1 MKERL
6 DKLLVRKHFFES
18 REKAQGYILGGEV
31 SVNGERVRKPGRLV
45 SEEAEI
51 KLLKRNDG
59 YVSRGGVKL
68 EGALDTFGLHADGA
82 FCLDIGAST
91 GGFTDCLLK
100 RGASRVVALD
110 VGKNQLAYSLR
121 IDPRVTVV
129 EEFNARDLAGL
140 ETDRPFDLVTVDVS
154 FISVTRILA
163 GLREKIHE
171 DSRVIVLI
179 KPQFEL
185 QRPFR
190 GFDGVVRDRDIHA
203 RVLREL
209 LVFFSDAGYRAC
221 GLTFSR
227 IRGPKGNIEF
237 FALLE
242 TKDDGVEPAAG
253 GVNETG
259 AKVRG
264 IDPAHND
271 VERIAGEAHEFFEVT
286 AEGKK

>member
-18 REKAQGYILGGEV
+18 REKAQGHILGGEV

-59 YVSRGGVKL
+59 YVSRGGTKL
-68 EGALDTFGLHADGA
+68 EGALDAFGLDAAGA
-82 FCLDIGAST
+82 YCLDLGAST

-100 RGASRVVALD
+100 RGASHVVALD

-121 IDPRVTVV
+121 VDPRVTVV

-163 GLREKIHE
+163 ALRGKIHE
-171 DSRVIVLI
+171 GSRVIVLI

-190 GFDGVVRDRDIHA
+190 GFDGVVRDRDIHV
-203 RVLREL
+203 RVLRGL
-209 LVFFSDAGYRAC
+209 LIFFSDADYRTC

-242 TKDDGVEPAAG
+242 TKDDGGKPATG
-253 GVNETG
+253 SMNETG
-259 AKVRG
+259 SKVFG
-264 IDPAHND
+264 IDPARRD
-271 VERIAGEAHEFFEVT
+271 VEKIAREAHEFFEVT
-286 AEGKK
+286 AGGRK

>member
-6 DKLLVRKHFFES
+6 DKLLVRKRFFES
-18 REKAQGYILGGEV
+18 REKAQGHILGGDV
-31 SVNGERVRKPGRLV
+31 SVNGERVLKPGRLV

-51 KLLKRNDG
+51 KLLRRNDG
-59 YVSRGGVKL
+59 YVSRGGIKL
-68 EGALDTFGLHADGA
+68 EGALDAFGLDAAGA
-82 FCLDIGAST
+82 YCLDVGAST

-100 RGASRVVALD
+100 RGASHVVALD

-121 IDPRVTVV
+121 VNPRVTVV

-140 ETDRPFDLVTVDVS
+140 ETDRLFDLVTVDVS

-163 GLREKIHE
+163 ALGGKIHE
-171 DSRVIVLI
+171 GSRVIVLI

-185 QRPFR
+185 QRPFK
-190 GFDGVVRDRDIHA
+190 GFDGVVRDRDIHV
-203 RVLREL
+203 RVLRGL
-209 LVFFSDAGYRAC
+209 LIFFSEAGYRTC

-242 TKDDGVEPAAG
+242 TKDAGVKPG
-253 GVNETG
+253 TGSVNETG
-259 AKVRG
+259 VKVCG
-264 IDPAHND
+264 IDPAQRY
-271 VERIAGEAHEFFEVT
+271 VEKIAGEAHEFFEVT
-286 AEGKK
+286 AGGRK

>member
-18 REKAQGYILGGEV
+18 REKAQGHILGGEV

-59 YVSRGGVKL
+59 YVSRGGTKL
-68 EGALDTFGLHADGA
+68 EGALDAFGLDAAGA
-82 FCLDIGAST
+82 YCLDLGAST

-100 RGASRVVALD
+100 RGASHVVALD

-121 IDPRVTVV
+121 VDPRVTVV

-163 GLREKIHE
+163 GLRGKIHE
-171 DSRVIVLI
+171 GSRVIVLI

-185 QRPFR
+185 QRPFK
-190 GFDGVVRDRDIHA
+190 GFDGVVRDRDIHV
-203 RVLREL
+203 RVLRGL
-209 LVFFSDAGYRAC
+209 LIFFSDADYRTC

-242 TKDDGVEPAAG
+242 TKDDGGKPATG
-253 GVNETG
+253 SMNETG
-259 AKVRG
+259 SKVFG
-264 IDPAHND
+264 IDPARRD
-271 VERIAGEAHEFFEVT
+271 VEKIAREAHEFFEVT
-286 AEGKK
+286 AGGRK

>member
-18 REKAQGYILGGEV
+18 REKAQGHILGGEV

-59 YVSRGGVKL
+59 YVSRGGTKL
-68 EGALDTFGLHADGA
+68 EGALDAFGLDAAGA
-82 FCLDIGAST
+82 YCLDLGAST

-100 RGASRVVALD
+100 RGASHVVALD

-121 IDPRVTVV
+121 VDPRVTVV

-163 GLREKIHE
+163 GLRGKIHE
-171 DSRVIVLI
+171 GSRVIVLI

-190 GFDGVVRDRDIHA
+190 GFDGVVRDRDIHV
-203 RVLREL
+203 RVLRGL
-209 LVFFSDAGYRAC
+209 LIFFSDADYRTC

-242 TKDDGVEPAAG
+242 TKDDGGKPATG
-253 GVNETG
+253 SMNETG
-259 AKVRG
+259 SKVFG
-264 IDPAHND
+264 IDPARRD
-271 VERIAGEAHEFFEVT
+271 VEKIAREAHEFFEVT
-286 AEGKK
+286 AGGRK

>member
-18 REKAQGYILGGEV
+18 REKAQGHILGGEV

-59 YVSRGGVKL
+59 YVSRGGTKL
-68 EGALDTFGLHADGA
+68 EGALDAFGLDAAGA
-82 FCLDIGAST
+82 YCLDLGAST

-100 RGASRVVALD
+100 RGASHVVALD

-121 IDPRVTVV
+121 VDPRVTVV

-163 GLREKIHE
+163 GLRGKIHE
-171 DSRVIVLI
+171 GSRVIVLI

-190 GFDGVVRDRDIHA
+190 GFDGVVRDRDIHV
-203 RVLREL
+203 RVLRGL
-209 LVFFSDAGYRAC
+209 LIFFSDADYRTC

-242 TKDDGVEPAAG
+242 TKDDGGKPATGSA
-253 GVNETG
+253 NETG
-259 AKVRG
+259 SKVCG
-264 IDPAHND
+264 IDPARRD
-271 VERIAGEAHEFFEVT
+271 VEKIAREAHEFFEVT
-286 AEGKK
+286 AGGRK